1 MKKKTNESSPVIT
14 RLTTDMANPSLTEI
28 SISLMDYNGETKN
41 YKSTYI
47 EDFDD
52 YNSDYSVIYD
62 EKVEK
67 DLTSFFDFHEYVEDL
82 TIKTVGFVKKV
93 LKSLKKHEI
102 LAFNIPNTDS
112 DANDTITFFIKTIGT
127 DKFTVLSLSYD
138 YEIDLQLFMNSLLNL
153 GEFRYYGLGLNGF
166 YMKDVLIEYEF
177 DILKYKDLNFIP
189 KRFLLMIEPVL
200 GNKNKGLYFVIKNSA
215 ADPVIMTHLPNSD
228 DIETFNNAFT
238 NADPQVGLLF
248 SLSYNAN
255 K

>member
-1 MKKKTNESSPVIT
+1 MKKKTNKSSPVIT

-28 SISLMDYNGETKN
+28 SISLIDYNGETKN
-41 YKSTYI
+41 YQSTYI

-67 DLTSFFDFHEYVEDL
+67 DLTSFSDFHEYVKDL
-82 TIKTVGFVKKV
+82 TVKTVGFVKKV
-93 LKSLKKHEI
+93 LKSLKKYEI

-127 DKFTVLSLSYD
+127 DKFTILSLSYD

-153 GEFRYYGLGLNGF
+153 GEFRYYGSGLYGF
-166 YMKDVLIEYEF
+166 YMKDSLIEYEF
-177 DILKYKDLNFIP
+177 ELLKYNDLPFKPKEFINIESDPDKKD
-189 KRFLLMIEPVL
+189 
-200 GNKNKGLYFVIKNSA
+200 KGIYFVIKNSLN
-215 ADPVIMTHLPNSD
+215 DPVILTHLFSD
-228 DIETFNNAFT
+228 EIETFNKSLT
-238 NADPQVGLLF
+238 KADPQVGLLF